1 MAWTS
6 GTCYSYHLAVLVRV
20 VDVPEE
26 RGAQDAEGEEEAE
39 GEAEEEGGEDGVGDE
54 HGVDVEAPALLAE
67 RPLVLNED
75 TSLEQNKPDNTLK
88 YIDIEASF
96 RFGRKYVVTINKLI

>member
-1 MAWTS
+1 M
-6 GTCYSYHLAVLVRV
+6 LVGV

-54 HGVDVEAPALLAE
+54 HGVDVKTPALLTE
-67 RPLVLNED
+67 WPLVLDED

-88 YIDIEASF
+88 YIDIEASCNF
-96 RFGRKYVVTINKLI
+96 REKKNV